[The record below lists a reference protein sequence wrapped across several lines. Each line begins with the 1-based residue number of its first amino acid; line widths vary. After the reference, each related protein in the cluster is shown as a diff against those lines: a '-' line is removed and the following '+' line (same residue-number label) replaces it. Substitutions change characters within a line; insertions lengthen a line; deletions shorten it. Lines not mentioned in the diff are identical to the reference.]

1 MNKICK
7 EYISEVKALFPIKS
21 RQEKEYLRK
30 LSQDIEDYCSETQNC
45 TKKDLYA
52 NYGLPCEVVSNYISS
67 ADTDYIIKRIRT
79 TKAIKL
85 SLIALLALATI
96 TVSIFGVTIYNEY
109 QIFKESER
117 GYIQY
122 SIGEYN

>member
-96 TVSIFGVTIYNEY
+96 VATTFCGFLYHQHLMDKQQEIIGVSYFD
-109 QIFKESER
+109 Q
-117 GYIQY
+117 
-122 SIGEYN
+122 